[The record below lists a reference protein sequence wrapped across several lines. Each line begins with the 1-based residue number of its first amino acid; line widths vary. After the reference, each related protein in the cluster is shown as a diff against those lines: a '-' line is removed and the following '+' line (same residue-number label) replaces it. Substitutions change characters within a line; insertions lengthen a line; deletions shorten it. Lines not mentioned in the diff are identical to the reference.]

1 MKLEIGPLT
10 RIPKKVLLIL
20 WWLSI
25 ILCLCVVVYAQS
37 KKHDFLFSIFHSV
50 DVGLENPR
58 TGDAPHGA
66 SWGGWIQN
74 LSNQSTFKRLLRLHS
89 YICLKLIWDCP
100 RMSFARVIP
109 QLFWSC
115 WLNWSFERRLCSSK
129 GNNLLFYAFMDVLLR
144 VLSTIVKK
152 HGNVLF

>member
-1 MKLEIGPLT
+1 MSFKRLHGVPYTHTDMAILWRLHEENISDIQVIQQCMHRCAAFVREHTTRDPMDHIYAIVIARIPAFISAYYFHFALKSSMKLEIGPLT

-66 SWGGWIQN
+66 S
-74 LSNQSTFKRLLRLHS
+74 
-89 YICLKLIWDCP
+89 
-100 RMSFARVIP
+100 
-109 QLFWSC
+109 
-115 WLNWSFERRLCSSK
+115 
-129 GNNLLFYAFMDVLLR
+129 
-144 VLSTIVKK
+144 
-152 HGNVLF
+152 

>member
-1 MKLEIGPLT
+1 MDHIYAIIIARIPAFISAYYFHFALKSSMKLEIGPLT

-37 KKHDFLFSIFHSV
+37 KKHDFLLSIFHSV

-66 SWGGWIQN
+66 S
-74 LSNQSTFKRLLRLHS
+74 
-89 YICLKLIWDCP
+89 
-100 RMSFARVIP
+100 
-109 QLFWSC
+109 
-115 WLNWSFERRLCSSK
+115 
-129 GNNLLFYAFMDVLLR
+129 
-144 VLSTIVKK
+144 
-152 HGNVLF
+152 